1 MTDPGTSSY
10 PGTGGMLMGAITQL
24 ERTLTADI
32 KGVRGEV
39 AQTRASLT
47 KIEVVLAGDALNG
60 DAPPGFMQRVKA
72 LEALGAAFE
81 AQMKARE
88 ARVKALE
95 SENATLKA
103 LLDPLKKAADDAEAW
118 RRKIMVWVVGGVVA
132 AVVTGAAGM
141 LWVGFQASV
150 GG

>member
-1 MTDPGTSSY
+1 M
-10 PGTGGMLMGAITQL
+10 MGAITQL
-24 ERTLTADI
+24 ERTLTNDI

-60 DAPPGFMQRVKA
+60 DAPPGVMQRVKA
-72 LEALGAAFE
+72 LESLGAAFE
-81 AQMKARE
+81 AQMNARE

-95 SENATLKA
+95 VENARLQL
-103 LLDPLKKAADDAEAW
+103 LLDPLKRAADEAKATK
-118 RRKIMVWVVGGVVA
+118 RKIVVGVVCSVLA
-132 AVVTGAAGM
+132 TIVLVAGGM
-141 LWVGFQASV
+141 FWIGFQASV

>member
-1 MTDPGTSSY
+1 MTDPGTTSY
-10 PGTGGMLMGAITQL
+10 PGPGGMVMAAVL
-24 ERTLTADI
+24 ELKDSVVSL
-32 KGVRGEV
+32 KGEV
-39 AQTRASLT
+39 TQANATLG
-47 KIEVVLAGDALNG
+47 KLKVLIAPDPLNG
-60 DAPPGFMQRVKA
+60 DAPPGLMARVKA
-72 LEALGAAFE
+72 LESLGAAID